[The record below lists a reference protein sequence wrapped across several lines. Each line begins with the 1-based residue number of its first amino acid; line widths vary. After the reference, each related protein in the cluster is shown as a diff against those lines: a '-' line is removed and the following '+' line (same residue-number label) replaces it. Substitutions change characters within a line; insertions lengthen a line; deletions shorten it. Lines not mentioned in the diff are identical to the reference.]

1 MDCRRGSLREMPA
14 FDFVLGGR
22 YRLLAPL
29 GEGGMARVYRARD
42 LRLNREVAVKIL
54 HDDLTRDP
62 GFLSRFER
70 EAQVVAGLAHP
81 NIVPVYDVGDED
93 GAPYIV
99 MEYIR
104 GRTLKET
111 LEAGGPL
118 GAERAV
124 AIMLPVLDALGYA
137 HRQGLIHRDVK
148 PHNILLTTDGTP
160 RLADF
165 GIVHLVDGSTTRTA
179 AILGSAQ
186 YLSPEQSR
194 GEEATE
200 QSDIYACGI
209 VMYEMLAGRPPF
221 DGGNALAVANQHLN
235 APPPSLTATVAGVTP
250 ELERV
255 VGRALAKD
263 PAARYADTAEMQ
275 AALRRLGGSVDSE
288 ATAIQSIEGTSLV
301 SLDATS
307 IQPLQTA
314 GAGCGG
320 AAGAHTIV
328 SRRPDMILRR
338 SARKTVALGVAAA
351 GLLAVLAD
359 AARLTVSGYSLPSYP
374 STPYVLLPTVCAVAL
389 ALSWLNTR
397 SWRYTMDADAAVVQW
412 GLFSHHRFGVPIRHI
427 TTLELKQSPID
438 RVMGVGTVELCA
450 RDQHGRERRV
460 VMEDLPHPR
469 QTYEDLMRHL
479 GRAARERT

>member
-1 MDCRRGSLREMPA
+1 MPA

-22 YRLLAPL
+22 YRLIAPL

-62 GFLSRFER
+62 GFLTRFER

-81 NIVPVYDVGDED
+81 NIVPVYDVGGED
-93 GAPYIV
+93 GAPYII

-118 GAERAV
+118 SQERAV
-124 AIMLPVLDALGYA
+124 AILVPILDALGYA

-165 GIVHLVDGSTTRTA
+165 GIAHLVDGSTTRTA

-200 QSDIYACGI
+200 RSDIYACGI
-209 VMYEMLAGRPPF
+209 VLYEMLAGRPPF
-221 DGGNALAVANQHLN
+221 EGANALAVANQHLN
-235 APPPSLTATVAGVTP
+235 TPPPPLSGTLGPVTR
-250 ELERV
+250 ELERTI
-255 VGRALAKD
+255 GHALEKD
-263 PAARYADTAEMQ
+263 PDARFADTAAMQ
-275 AALRRLGGSVDSE
+275 EALQRSHSGIDPDT
-288 ATAIQSIEGTSLV
+288 TAIQSLDNTAIPL
-301 SLDATS
+301 LDATS
-307 IQPLQTA
+307 IQPLHPVGTSI
-314 GAGCGG
+314 GE
-320 AAGAHTIV
+320 AAEARTVVGR
-328 SRRPDMILRR
+328 SPDMILHR
-338 SARKTVALGVAAA
+338 SARKTVAFGVALAA
-351 GLLAVLAD
+351 LIAVLAY
-359 AARLTVSGYSLPSYP
+359 AARLTVSGYALPSYP
-374 STPYVLLPTVCAVAL
+374 STPYAVLPAVCAVAL
-389 ALSWLNTR
+389 VLSWLNTR
-397 SWRYTMDADAAVVQW
+397 SWRYTMDGDAAVVQW
-412 GLFSHHRFGVPIRHI
+412 GLLSHHRFGVPVGHI
-427 TTLELKQSPID
+427 TTLELKQSPLD
-438 RVMGVGTVELCA
+438 RVLGVGTVELCA

-460 VMEDLPHPR
+460 VMEDLAQPR
-469 QTYEDLMRHL
+469 QTYEQLTRYL
-479 GRAARERT
+479 GRSARRRADVSPSE

>member
-1 MDCRRGSLREMPA
+1 MPA

-81 NIVPVYDVGDED
+81 NIVPVYDVGGED
-93 GAPYIV
+93 GAPYII

-111 LEAGGPL
+111 LDAGGPL
-118 GAERAV
+118 SEERAV
-124 AIMLPVLDALGYA
+124 AMMLPILDALGYA

-165 GIVHLVDGSTTRTA
+165 GIAHLVDTSTTRTA

-200 QSDIYACGI
+200 RSDIYACGI
-209 VMYEMLAGRPPF
+209 VLYEMLAGRPPF
-221 DGGNALAVANQHLN
+221 EGANALAVANQHLN
-235 APPPSLTATVAGVTP
+235 TPPPPLSATAGPLTP
-250 ELERV
+250 ELERTI
-255 VGRALAKD
+255 GRALEKV
-263 PAARYADTAEMQ
+263 PSARFADTSEMQ
-275 AALRRLGGSVDSE
+275 AALQRPRTEWDPD
-288 ATAIQSIEGTSLV
+288 ATAIQSLEGTALRP
-301 SLDATS
+301 LDATS
-307 IQPLQTA
+307 IQPVQA
-314 GAGCGG
+314 VG
-320 AAGAHTIV
+320 AAIGEASGAPTV
-328 SRRPDMILRR
+328 VGRRPDMILRR
-338 SARKTVALGVAAA
+338 SARKTLV
-351 GLLAVLAD
+351 LAVLL
-359 AARLTVSGYSLPSYP
+359 AALVVVLGYAAQLTVSGYSLPSYP
-374 STPYVLLPTVCAVAL
+374 STPYALLPAGCAVAL
-389 ALSWLNTR
+389 VLSWFDTR
-397 SWRYTMDADAAVVQW
+397 SWRYTMDGDAAVVQW

-479 GRAARERT
+479 GRAARERG

>member
-1 MDCRRGSLREMPA
+1 MPA

-81 NIVPVYDVGDED
+81 NIVPVYDVGGED
-93 GAPYIV
+93 GAPYII

-118 GAERAV
+118 SAERAV
-124 AIMLPVLDALGYA
+124 AIMLPILDALGYA

-165 GIVHLVDGSTTRTA
+165 GIAHLVDGSTTRTA

-200 QSDIYACGI
+200 RSDIYACGI
-209 VMYEMLAGRPPF
+209 VLYEMLAGRPPF

-235 APPPSLTATVAGVTP
+235 VAPPPLAGIAGGVIP
-250 ELERV
+250 ILERV
-255 VGRALAKD
+255 VGRALEKD
-263 PAARYADTAEMQ
+263 PSARYVDTAEMRASLQ
-275 AALRRLGGSVDSE
+275 RLGGADDPD
-288 ATAIQSIEGTSLV
+288 ATSIQTVQGTALAA
-301 SLDATS
+301 LDATS
-307 IQPLQTA
+307 IQPLHA
-314 GAGCGG
+314 VEVESDGAVGTRTVVG
-320 AAGAHTIV
+320 
-328 SRRPDMILRR
+328 RRPDMILRR
-338 SARKTVALGVAAA
+338 SARKTAVLGLALAA
-351 GLLAVLAD
+351 LLAVLAD
-359 AARLTVSGYSLPSYP
+359 AARLTVSGYSLPRYP
-374 STPYVLLPTVCAVAL
+374 SSPYALLPALCAVAL

-397 SWRYTMDADAAVVQW
+397 SWRYTMDGDAAVVQW

-479 GRAARERT
+479 GRAARERG

>member
-1 MDCRRGSLREMPA
+1 MPA

-70 EAQVVAGLAHP
+70 EAQIVAGLAHP
-81 NIVPVYDVGDED
+81 NIVPVYDVGGED
-93 GAPYIV
+93 GAPYII

-118 GAERAV
+118 SAERAV
-124 AIMLPVLDALGYA
+124 AIMLPILDALGYA

-165 GIVHLVDGSTTRTA
+165 GIAHLVDGSTTRTA

-194 GEEATE
+194 GDEATE
-200 QSDIYACGI
+200 RSDIYACGI
-209 VMYEMLAGRPPF
+209 VLYEMLAGRPPF
-221 DGGNALAVANQHLN
+221 EGSNALAVANQHLN
-235 APPPSLTATVAGVTP
+235 VPPPPLDAPPGAVTR
-250 ELERV
+250 ELERAV
-255 VGRALAKD
+255 DRALAKD
-263 PAARYADTAEMQ
+263 PGDRYADTAEMQ
-275 AALRRLGGSVDSE
+275 AALRPPS
-288 ATAIQSIEGTSLV
+288 ATADS
-301 SLDATS
+301 DATS
-307 IQPLQTA
+307 IQSLQNTALISADATSVQPLRA
-314 GAGCGG
+314 VEVDSEGAI
-320 AAGAHTIV
+320 AARTVVG
-328 SRRPDMILRR
+328 RRPNMILRR
-338 SARKTVALGVAAA
+338 SARKTAVLGVALA
-351 GLLAVLAD
+351 GLLAVLANV
-359 AARLTVSGYSLPSYP
+359 ARLTVSGYSLPSYP
-374 STPYVLLPTVCAVAL
+374 STPYALLPVACVVAV
-389 ALSWLNTR
+389 ALSWLSTR
-397 SWRYTMDADAAVVQW
+397 SWRYTMDGDAAVVQW

-479 GRAARERT
+479 GRAARERDR

>member
-1 MDCRRGSLREMPA
+1 MPA

-81 NIVPVYDVGDED
+81 NIVPVYDVGGED
-93 GAPYIV
+93 GAPYII

-118 GAERAV
+118 SVARAV
-124 AIMLPVLDALGYA
+124 AIMLPILDALGYA

-165 GIVHLVDGSTTRTA
+165 GIAHLVDGSTTRTA

-200 QSDIYACGI
+200 RSDIYACGI
-209 VMYEMLAGRPPF
+209 VLYETLAGRPPF

-235 APPPSLTATVAGVTP
+235 VPPPPLTGMAAGVTP
-250 ELERV
+250 VLERV
-255 VGRALAKD
+255 VGRALEKD
-263 PAARYADTAEMQ
+263 PSARYPDTSEMS
-275 AALRRLGGSVDSE
+275 AALQRLG
-288 ATAIQSIEGTSLV
+288 ATVTPETTPIPSIEGTAPLA
-301 SLDATS
+301 LDATAV
-307 IQPLQTA
+307 QPLQA
-314 GAGCGG
+314 LEVASDGAVDARTLVG
-320 AAGAHTIV
+320 
-328 SRRPDMILRR
+328 RRSNMILRR
-338 SARKTVALGVAAA
+338 SARKTAALGVALVALVGA
-351 GLLAVLAD
+351 LAD
-359 AARLTVSGYSLPSYP
+359 AARLSVSGYSLPSYP
-374 STPYVLLPTVCAVAL
+374 STPYALFPAVCAVAL
-389 ALSWLNTR
+389 VLSWLNTR
-397 SWRYTMDADAAVVQW
+397 SWRYTMDDDAAVVQW

-427 TTLELKQSPID
+427 TTLELKQSPLD

-479 GRAARERT
+479 GRAARERE

>member
-1 MDCRRGSLREMPA
+1 MPA

-70 EAQVVAGLAHP
+70 EAQMVAGLAHP

-93 GAPYIV
+93 GAPYII

-104 GRTLKET
+104 GRTLKEA

-118 GAERAV
+118 NSERAV
-124 AIMLPVLDALGYA
+124 AIMLPILDALGYA

-165 GIVHLVDGSTTRTA
+165 GIAHLVDSSTTRTA

-200 QSDIYACGI
+200 RSDVYACGI
-209 VMYEMLAGRPPF
+209 VLYEMLAGRPPF
-221 DGGNALAVANQHLN
+221 DGSNALAVANQHLN
-235 APPPSLTATVAGVTP
+235 APPPSLAMLAAAVTP
-250 ELERV
+250 ALEQA
-255 VGRALAKD
+255 VGRALEKN
-263 PAARYADTAEMQ
+263 PGARYAGTADMQ
-275 AALRRLGGSVDSE
+275 AALQRLGGEVDPE
-288 ATAIQSIEGTSLV
+288 ATAIQSIEATSLV
-301 SLDATS
+301 PLDVTS
-307 IQPLQTA
+307 IQPLQHVGVRSEAVA
-314 GAGCGG
+314 GARTVVGQ
-320 AAGAHTIV
+320 
-328 SRRPDMILRR
+328 RPDMILRR
-338 SARKTVALGVAAA
+338 SARKIAALGVAVA
-351 GLLAVLAD
+351 GLLALLAD
-359 AARLTVSGYSLPSYP
+359 AARLSVSGHSLPSYP
-374 STPYVLLPTVCAVAL
+374 STPYALLPAVCALAL
-389 ALSWLNTR
+389 VLSWLNTR

-469 QTYEDLMRHL
+469 ETYEDLMRHL
-479 GRAARERT
+479 GRAARERD

>member
-1 MDCRRGSLREMPA
+1 MPA

-81 NIVPVYDVGDED
+81 NIVPVYDVGGED
-93 GAPYIV
+93 GVPYII
-99 MEYIR
+99 MEYIK

-111 LEAGGPL
+111 LDAGGPMS
-118 GAERAV
+118 ADRAV
-124 AIMLPVLDALGYA
+124 AIMLPILDALGYA
-137 HRQGLIHRDVK
+137 HRLGLIHRDVK
-148 PHNILLTTDGTP
+148 PHNILLTTNGTP

-165 GIVHLVDGSTTRTA
+165 GIAHLVDGSTTRTA

-200 QSDIYACGI
+200 RSDIYACGI

-235 APPPSLTATVAGVTP
+235 VAPPALTSVAADVTP
-250 ELERV
+250 ALERA
-255 VGRALAKD
+255 VGRALEKD
-263 PAARYADTAEMQ
+263 PVARYADTAEMHDSLQ
-275 AALRRLGGSVDSE
+275 QVGATVDPD
-288 ATAIQSIEGTSLV
+288 ATAILPVAGTALTSIE
-301 SLDATS
+301 ATS
-307 IQPLQTA
+307 VQPLHTVEVRSGDPV
-314 GAGCGG
+314 GARTVVGR
-320 AAGAHTIV
+320 H
-328 SRRPDMILRR
+328 PDMILRR
-338 SARKTVALGVAAA
+338 SARKTVALSVGLAA
-351 GLLAVLAD
+351 LSAVLAD
-359 AARLTVSGYSLPSYP
+359 AARLSVSGHSLPSYP
-374 STPYVLLPTVCAVAL
+374 STPYVLLPALCAVAL
-389 ALSWLNTR
+389 ALSWLSTR
-397 SWRYTMDADAAVVQW
+397 SWRYTMDGDAAVVQW

-479 GRAARERT
+479 GRAARERG

>member
-1 MDCRRGSLREMPA
+1 MPS

-22 YRLLAPL
+22 YRLVAPL

-62 GFLSRFER
+62 GFLTRFER

-81 NIVPVYDVGDED
+81 NIVPVYDVGGED
-93 GAPYIV
+93 GAPYII

-111 LEAGGPL
+111 LDAGGPL
-118 GAERAV
+118 SEERAV
-124 AIMLPVLDALGYA
+124 AMMLPILDALGYA

-165 GIVHLVDGSTTRTA
+165 GIAHLVDTSTTRTA

-200 QSDIYACGI
+200 RSDIYACGI
-209 VMYEMLAGRPPF
+209 VLYEMLAGRPPF
-221 DGGNALAVANQHLN
+221 EGANALAVANRHLN
-235 APPPSLTATVAGVTP
+235 APPPSLAATAGPVTP
-250 ELERV
+250 ELERTI
-255 VGRALAKD
+255 GRALEKD
-263 PAARYADTAEMQ
+263 PSARFADTSEMQ
-275 AALRRLGGSVDSE
+275 AALQRPRTEWDPD
-288 ATAIQSIEGTSLV
+288 ATAIQSLEGTALRP
-301 SLDATS
+301 LDATS
-307 IQPLQTA
+307 IQPVQA
-314 GAGCGG
+314 VG
-320 AAGAHTIV
+320 AAIGEASGAPTV
-328 SRRPDMILRR
+328 VGRRPDMILRR
-338 SARKTVALGVAAA
+338 SARKTLV
-351 GLLAVLAD
+351 LAVLL
-359 AARLTVSGYSLPSYP
+359 AALVVVLGYAAQLTVSGYSLPSYP
-374 STPYVLLPTVCAVAL
+374 STPYALLPAGCAVAL
-389 ALSWLNTR
+389 VLSWFDTR
-397 SWRYTMDADAAVVQW
+397 SWRYTMDGDAAVVQW

-479 GRAARERT
+479 GRAAREQR

>member
-1 MDCRRGSLREMPA
+1 LREMPA

-70 EAQVVAGLAHP
+70 EAQIVAGLAHP
-81 NIVPVYDVGDED
+81 NVVPVYDVGGED

-118 GAERAV
+118 SAERTV
-124 AIMLPVLDALGYA
+124 AIMLPILDALGYA

-165 GIVHLVDGSTTRTA
+165 GIAHLVDGSTTRTA

-194 GEEATE
+194 GDEATE
-200 QSDIYACGI
+200 RSDIYACGI
-209 VMYEMLAGRPPF
+209 VLYEMLAGRPPF
-221 DGGNALAVANQHLN
+221 EGSNALAVANQHLN
-235 APPPSLTATVAGVTP
+235 VPPPPLVAPPGAVTLV
-250 ELERV
+250 LERAV
-255 VGRALAKD
+255 ERALAKD
-263 PAARYADTAEMQ
+263 PEDRYADTAEMQ
-275 AALRRLGGSVDSE
+275 AALRPPS
-288 ATAIQSIEGTSLV
+288 ATIDP
-301 SLDATS
+301 DATS
-307 IQPLQTA
+307 IQSVHGTALAPGDATSVQPLRA
-314 GAGCGG
+314 VEVDSPGAV
-320 AAGAHTIV
+320 AARTVV

-338 SARKTVALGVAAA
+338 SARKTVVLGVALA
-351 GLLAVLAD
+351 GLLAVLAYV
-359 AARLTVSGYSLPSYP
+359 ARLTVSGYSLPAYP
-374 STPYVLLPTVCAVAL
+374 STPYALLPVMCIVAL
-389 ALSWLNTR
+389 ALSWLSAR
-397 SWRYTMDADAAVVQW
+397 SWRYTMDGDAAVVQW

-469 QTYEDLMRHL
+469 QTYEELMRHL
-479 GRAARERT
+479 GRAARERG

>member
-1 MDCRRGSLREMPA
+1 MPA

-81 NIVPVYDVGDED
+81 NIVPVYDVGGED
-93 GAPYIV
+93 GVPYII
-99 MEYIR
+99 MEYIK

-111 LEAGGPL
+111 LDAGGPMS
-118 GAERAV
+118 ADRAV
-124 AIMLPVLDALGYA
+124 AIMLPILDALGYA

-165 GIVHLVDGSTTRTA
+165 GIAHLVDGSTTRTA

-200 QSDIYACGI
+200 RSDIYACGI

-221 DGGNALAVANQHLN
+221 DGSNALAVANQHLN
-235 APPPSLTATVAGVTP
+235 VAPPALTSVAADVAP
-250 ELERV
+250 ALERA
-255 VGRALAKD
+255 VGRALEKD
-263 PAARYADTAEMQ
+263 PVARYADTAEMHDSLLQ
-275 AALRRLGGSVDSE
+275 VDAAVDPE
-288 ATAIQSIEGTSLV
+288 ATAILPVAGTALTSIE
-301 SLDATS
+301 ATS
-307 IQPLQTA
+307 VQPL
-314 GAGCGG
+314 
-320 AAGAHTIV
+320 H
-328 SRRPDMILRR
+328 
-338 SARKTVALGVAAA
+338 
-351 GLLAVLAD
+351 
-359 AARLTVSGYSLPSYP
+359 
-374 STPYVLLPTVCAVAL
+374 
-389 ALSWLNTR
+389 
-397 SWRYTMDADAAVVQW
+397 
-412 GLFSHHRFGVPIRHI
+412 
-427 TTLELKQSPID
+427 
-438 RVMGVGTVELCA
+438 
-450 RDQHGRERRV
+450 
-460 VMEDLPHPR
+460 
-469 QTYEDLMRHL
+469 
-479 GRAARERT
+479 